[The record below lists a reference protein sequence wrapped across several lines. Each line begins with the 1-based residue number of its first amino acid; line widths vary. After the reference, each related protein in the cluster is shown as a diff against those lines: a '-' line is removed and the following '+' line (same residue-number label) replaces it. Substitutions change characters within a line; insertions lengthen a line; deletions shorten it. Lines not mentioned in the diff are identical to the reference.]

1 MSFGTKKNQT
11 AYSGDKTLT
20 NTNGWSG
27 HLKHAGWTGS
37 FSMNMNISGGT
48 GTVTF
53 KGSDM
58 GAYYAKGY
66 IKSWSGLYYQEI

>member
-1 MSFGTKKNQT
+1 MSFGTKSSQS
-11 AYSGDKTLT
+11 AESGDKTLT

-27 HLKHAGWTGS
+27 HMKRGAITGS

-53 KGSDM
+53 KGSNM

-66 IKSWSGLYYQEI
+66 IKS